1 MVPGGRGRLLALY
14 AEVIPGS
21 LNDKIMCQELNRNQQ
36 HVKQALYF
44 LHYFLGKILS
54 SLNSCIHFI
63 YFIFYYHHFSKK
75 SLKLFSYSWYCTS
88 LPETCPYISLL
99 FLCHRYAISLTI
111 PPRIGNLRCTINDQF
126 FFSLDIILHDA
137 VSRK

>member
-63 YFIFYYHHFSKK
+63 YFIFYHHFSKK
-75 SLKLFSYSWYCTS
+75 IFKIVFIFMILHLTTRNMSIHFTTVSMS
-88 LPETCPYISLL
+88 P
-99 FLCHRYAISLTI
+99 LCHLPHNSPT
-111 PPRIGNLRCTINDQF
+111 DW
-126 FFSLDIILHDA
+126 
-137 VSRK
+137 